1 MQAHTEGIE
10 RLNKQITDLSD
21 TLAHLGKG
29 SDLHDLLRIIVR
41 PGWTT
46 PAELAFATTIV
57 DAMHNHAAALTKLS
71 GQLLK
76 ASRLVGAKERAAVSN
91 VRA

>member
-1 MQAHTEGIE
+1 MKPHTEGIE
-10 RLNKQITDLSD
+10 RLQKQITDLSD

-29 SDLHDLLRIIVR
+29 SDLQDLLRIIVH

-46 PAELAFATTIV
+46 PAELALTTTIV
-57 DAMHNHAAALTKLS
+57 DAMRSHAAALTALS

-76 ASRLVGAKERAAVSN
+76 ASRLVGKKEAVG
-91 VRA
+91 V